1 MLKRGFLSFMEAVS
15 NIVPSTISLTFSP
28 KRSFKKIIEIA
39 LYGRVNK
46 RFCEIKH
53 WDVGDV
59 GKYIECAELHVR
71 YFRSS
76 SYFCR

>member
-1 MLKRGFLSFMEAVS
+1 MPR
-15 NIVPSTISLTFSP
+15 
-28 KRSFKKIIEIA
+28 
-39 LYGRVNK
+39 LYGGVNK

-76 SYFCR
+76 SYFGRV